1 MSTDYDDDSVFKPKK
16 EYIDMYDKISNKIN
30 SINKVNVIIIK
41 INNKLKKNL
50 LYIDS
55 ILIESILF
63 DDSQLNYK
71 VNAKIDD
78 TLKKI
83 EKIEKI

>member
-1 MSTDYDDDSVFKPKK
+1 MSTNYDDDSVFKTKK
-16 EYIDMYDKISNKIN
+16 EYIDVYDKISNKIN
-30 SINKVNVIIIK
+30 SITKVNGIIIK

-50 LYIDS
+50 SYIDS

-71 VNAKIDD
+71 INAKIDD